1 MTVVGIFTL
10 LYFSFQAC
18 RGEQLGTG
26 VNVRV
31 VRDKNQAD
39 AGGEYT
45 EYDELYGDMMRIPN
59 EADFLAIYATTSG

>member
-1 MTVVGIFTL
+1 MTVVGILTL

-18 RGEQLGTG
+18 RGGELGRG

-39 AGGEYT
+39 AAVEFT
-45 EYDELYGDMMRIPN
+45 DYDEIHGEMIRIPN
-59 EADFLAIYATTSG
+59 EADFLAIYATSSG

>member
-1 MTVVGIFTL
+1 M
-10 LYFSFQAC
+10 
-18 RGEQLGTG
+18 GTG